1 MHTFAV
7 PKGYIVSYGFSVQ
20 GMNCNT
26 GSSLDADRSGLQVA
40 EQVMMA
46 RQADVLLLERISII
60 SRDSHVVLDVLQ
72 KIEAWGGRVTAVAG
86 GEPDLASLCV
96 LSSMPA
102 EPDPVCEAYGNLV
115 DPRSDGCTAD
125 EIICDGVVY
134 DRIKVGDEADIF
146 NELTQDQRCS
156 GCFSNVGGLPPLRLR
171 A

>member
-40 EQVMMA
+40 EQVMMD
-46 RQADVLLLERISII
+46 RQADVLLVERISVI
-60 SRDSHVVLDVLQ
+60 SRDSHVVLDILQ

-86 GEPDLASLCV
+86 GEPDLAALRI
-96 LSSMPA
+96 LSSMPT
-102 EPDPVCEAYGNLV
+102 EPDPVCEACGDLV
-115 DPRSDGCTAD
+115 DHRSDGCTAD
-125 EIICDGVVY
+125 KIVCDGVVY
-134 DRIKVGDEADIF
+134 DRIKVSGESDIF

-156 GCFSNVGGLPPLRLR
+156 GFFSNVGFFLHFGC
-171 A
+171 